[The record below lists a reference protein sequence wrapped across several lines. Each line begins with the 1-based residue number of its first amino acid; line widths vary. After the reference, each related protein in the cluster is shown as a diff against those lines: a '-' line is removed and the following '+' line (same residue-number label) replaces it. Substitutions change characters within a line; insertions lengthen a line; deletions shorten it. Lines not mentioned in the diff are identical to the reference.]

1 MESIKIQKYFT
12 DCGVMSR
19 RAAEAEIAKG
29 NVKIN
34 GETARLGD
42 RMTPGVDSVTYL
54 GKTVEMPKFKKNIYI
69 MLNKPRGYLTTMS
82 DDRGRA
88 TVAELVSDVGERVYP
103 VGRLDMDS
111 EGLLLLTNDG
121 DLALKLTHPRHEIPK
136 IYHVRVGGVVPYDIL
151 KKLNAPMEIDGYKL
165 LPVKTEL
172 ISVKGDYSIL
182 RMTLF
187 EGRNRQIRKMC
198 ESVDLEVLR
207 LSRIAIGSLTLG
219 DLAPGKWRHLSRSQ
233 VEYLKGSDKKSN
245 THTKNTSKTTE
256 HK

>member
-1 MESIKIQKYFT
+1 MESIKLQKYFT

-19 RAAEAEIAKG
+19 RAAEKEIEDGK
-29 NVKIN
+29 VTVN
-34 GETARLGD
+34 GAVA
-42 RMTPGVDSVTYL
+42 TPGMRITPGIDEVVYK
-54 GKTVEMPKFKKNIYI
+54 GKKIAMPKFKKQVYV

-82 DDRGRA
+82 DDRGRH
-88 TVAELVSDVGERVYP
+88 TVAELVADVGERVYP

-136 IYHVRVGGVVPYDIL
+136 IYHVKIKGTVPQETL
-151 KKLNAPMEIDGYKL
+151 KALNREMEIDGYKL

-172 ISVKGDYSIL
+172 ISVKPDHSVL

-198 ESVDLEVLR
+198 ESVDLEIQR
-207 LSRIAIGSLTLG
+207 LFRVAIGDLSLG
-219 DLAPGKWRHLSRSQ
+219 DIPPGKWRYLTSSQ
-233 VEYLKGSDKKSN
+233 VKYLKGESTPRKTNKKDNSR
-245 THTKNTSKTTE
+245 KA
-256 HK
+256 